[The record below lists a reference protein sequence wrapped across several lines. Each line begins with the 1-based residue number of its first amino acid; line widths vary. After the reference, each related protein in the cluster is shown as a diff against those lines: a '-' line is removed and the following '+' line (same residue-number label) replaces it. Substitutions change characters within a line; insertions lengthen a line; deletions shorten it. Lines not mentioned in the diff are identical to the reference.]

1 MDSPDSPKPVDP
13 YVQAAAQFSLNRNTA
28 LLGNQLA
35 KTDSYSPTES
45 TTWSSSIDPQDQAN
59 YDAQMARYQEN
70 MTGWQTARD
79 QHAASRLPGAPNGN
93 GAVWTPNN
101 YSGGS
106 WGGQSS
112 AQRVANAPF
121 SLAMPEAPNA
131 PIASKWTSRTQLTPS
146 QQKLFDLRETAQG
159 TLLGQANNNLR
170 QPLDF
175 SGLDKQVTNLGR
187 SNYDQVTNLGRSN
200 NDQVTNLGLSND
212 FSGDRQR
219 VEDAL
224 YSRSTSRLD
233 PQFQMGQRDLE
244 TKLYN
249 QGVQPGTEAW
259 NRELDSL
266 ARQKQDAYSGARTDA
281 ITGGGQ
287 EQSRLYGMD
296 YQTANQNAALQN
308 QARQQDYD
316 IANQNASLQ
325 NQARQQDYQIA
336 NQNASLQ
343 NQGRQQGLNELFAMR
358 QTPLQELNLLQGRG
372 TGGAG
377 PAGGGSG
384 GGQGVANTDIG
395 GAFASQLGADQAG
408 YQSKVAT
415 NNANTAATASMIA
428 TIAAAV

>member
-1 MDSPDSPKPVDP
+1 MDSPDSPKAVDP
-13 YVQAAAQFSLNRNTA
+13 YVQAAAQFGLNKNTA
-28 LLGNQLA
+28 LLGNQLG

-70 MTGWQTARD
+70 MTNWQTARD
-79 QHAASRLPGAPNGN
+79 QHVANPRPALSSPGSSSDRFRSTWVPNSYN
-93 GAVWTPNN
+93 
-101 YSGGS
+101 GGS
-106 WGGQSS
+106 WVSQ
-112 AQRVANAPF
+112 AQQAQQANGLAPVNAPF
-121 SLAMPEAPNA
+121 NLAMPEAPKA
-131 PIASKWTSRTQLTPS
+131 PIASKWTSRTQLTPG
-146 QQKLFDLRETAQG
+146 QQKLFDLRENAQG
-159 TLLGQANNNLR
+159 TLLNQANNNLR

-175 SGLDKQVTNLGR
+175 SGLDKQVG
-187 SNYDQVTNLGRSN
+187 
-200 NDQVTNLGLSND
+200 NLGLSND

-224 YSRSTSRLD
+224 YSRSKSRLD
-233 PQFQMGQRDLE
+233 PQFELGQRDLE

-266 ARQKQDAYSGARTDA
+266 SRQKQDAYSGARTDA

-296 YQTANQNAALQN
+296 YQTANQNATLQN
-308 QARQQDYD
+308 QA
-316 IANQNASLQ
+316 
-325 NQARQQDYQIA
+325 
-336 NQNASLQ
+336 
-343 NQGRQQGLNELFAMR
+343 RQQGLNELFAMR

-377 PAGGGSG
+377 AAGGAPGG
-384 GGQGVANTDIG
+384 GGQNVANTDIG

-408 YQSKVAT
+408 YQGKVAT

>member
-1 MDSPDSPKPVDP
+1 MP
-13 YVQAAAQFSLNRNTA
+13 N
-28 LLGNQLA
+28 
-35 KTDSYSPTES
+35 SY
-45 TTWSSSIDPQDQAN
+45 N
-59 YDAQMARYQEN
+59 
-70 MTGWQTARD
+70 
-79 QHAASRLPGAPNGN
+79 
-93 GAVWTPNN
+93 
-101 YSGGS
+101 GGS
-106 WGGQSS
+106 WVSQ
-112 AQRVANAPF
+112 AQREQQAAGLGLGATNAPF
-121 SLAMPEAPNA
+121 NLAMPEAPKA
-131 PIASKWTSRTQLTPS
+131 PIASKWTSRTQLTPG
-146 QQKLFDLRETAQG
+146 QQKLFDLRENAQG
-159 TLLGQANNNLR
+159 TLLDQANNNLR

-175 SGLDKQVTNLGR
+175 SGLDKQVG
-187 SNYDQVTNLGRSN
+187 
-200 NDQVTNLGLSND
+200 NLGLSND

-296 YQTANQNAALQN
+296 YQTANQNATLQN
-308 QARQQDYD
+308 QA
-316 IANQNASLQ
+316 
-325 NQARQQDYQIA
+325 
-336 NQNASLQ
+336 
-343 NQGRQQGLNELFAMR
+343 RQQGLNELFSMR

-377 PAGGGSG
+377 AAGGGAPGG
-384 GGQGVANTDIG
+384 GGQNVANTDIG

-408 YQSKVAT
+408 YQGKVAT

>member
-1 MDSPDSPKPVDP
+1 MDSPDSPKAVDP
-13 YVQAAAQFSLNRNTA
+13 YVQAAAQFGLNKNTA
-28 LLGNQLA
+28 LLGNQLG

-70 MTGWQTARD
+70 MTNWQTARD
-79 QHAASRLPGAPNGN
+79 QHVANPRPALSSPGSSSDRFRSTWVPNSYN
-93 GAVWTPNN
+93 
-101 YSGGS
+101 GGS
-106 WGGQSS
+106 WVSQ
-112 AQRVANAPF
+112 AQQAQQANGLAPVNAPF
-121 SLAMPEAPNA
+121 NLAMPEAPKA
-131 PIASKWTSRTQLTPS
+131 PIASKWTSRTQLTPG
-146 QQKLFDLRETAQG
+146 QQKLFDLRENAQG
-159 TLLGQANNNLR
+159 TLLNQANNNLR

-175 SGLDKQVTNLGR
+175 SGLDKQVG
-187 SNYDQVTNLGRSN
+187 
-200 NDQVTNLGLSND
+200 NLGLSND

-233 PQFQMGQRDLE
+233 PQFEMGQRDLE

-259 NRELDSL
+259 NREVASL
-266 ARQKQDAYSGARTDA
+266 SRQKQDAYSGARTDA

-296 YQTANQNAALQN
+296 YQTANQNATLQN
-308 QARQQDYD
+308 QA
-316 IANQNASLQ
+316 
-325 NQARQQDYQIA
+325 
-336 NQNASLQ
+336 
-343 NQGRQQGLNELFAMR
+343 RQQGLNELFAMR

-377 PAGGGSG
+377 AAGGAPGG
-384 GGQGVANTDIG
+384 GGQNVANTDIG

-408 YQSKVAT
+408 YQGKVAT

>member
-1 MDSPDSPKPVDP
+1 MDSPSSPKAVDP
-13 YVQAAAQFSLNRNTA
+13 YVQANAQFGLNRNTA

-35 KTDSYSPTES
+35 KTDTYSPTES

-59 YDAQMARYQEN
+59 YDAQMARYQQN

-79 QHAASRLPGAPNGN
+79 QHVANPRTSLSSPGAQSNR
-93 GAVWTPNN
+93 GAVWVPNSYN
-101 YSGGS
+101 GGS
-106 WGGQSS
+106 WVGQ
-112 AQRVANAPF
+112 AQREQQANGLGLAPVNAPF
-121 SLAMPEAPNA
+121 NLPMPEAPSA
-131 PIASKWTSRTQLTPS
+131 PIASKWTSRTQLTPG
-146 QQKLFDLRETAQG
+146 QQKLFDLRENAQG

-175 SGLDKQVTNLGR
+175 SGLDKQVGNLGL
-187 SNYDQVTNLGRSN
+187 SNHN
-200 NDQVTNLGLSND
+200 QVTNLGLSND

-233 PQFQMGQRDLE
+233 PQFEMGQRDLE

-259 NRELDSL
+259 NRELASL
-266 ARQKQDAYSGARTDA
+266 SKQKQDAYIGARTDA

-308 QARQQDYD
+308 QARQRDYE
-316 IANQNASLQ
+316 IANQNATLQ
-325 NQARQQDYQIA
+325 NQ
-336 NQNASLQ
+336 S
-343 NQGRQQGLNELFAMR
+343 RQQGLNELFAMR

-372 TGGAG
+372 AGGAG
-377 PAGGGSG
+377 AAGGSTGA

-395 GAFASQLGADQAG
+395 GAFASQLGAQQAG
-408 YQSKVAT
+408 YQGQVAT

>member
-1 MDSPDSPKPVDP
+1 MDSGSSPKAVDP
-13 YVQAAAQFSLNRNTA
+13 YVQANAQFGLNKNTA

-35 KTDSYSPTES
+35 KVDNYSPTES

-79 QHAASRLPGAPNGN
+79 RHVANPTPARSQTWSGDIRNGYQQPQ
-93 GAVWTPNN
+93 ALT
-101 YSGGS
+101 
-106 WGGQSS
+106 
-112 AQRVANAPF
+112 NAPF
-121 SLAMPEAPNA
+121 NLPMPEAPNA
-131 PIASKWTSRTQLTPS
+131 PVASKWTSRTQLTPA
-146 QQKLFDLRETAQG
+146 QQKLFDLREGAQG
-159 TLLGQANNNLR
+159 TLLDQANNNLR

-175 SGLDKQVTNLGR
+175 SGLDK
-187 SNYDQVTNLGRSN
+187 QVTNLGRSN

-281 ITGGGQ
+281 IAGGGQ

-308 QARQQDYD
+308 QARQQDYE
-316 IANQNASLQ
+316 IASQNATLQ
-325 NQARQQDYQIA
+325 NQ
-336 NQNASLQ
+336 S
-343 NQGRQQGLNELFAMR
+343 RQQGLNELFSMR

-377 PAGGGSG
+377 AAGGGAPGG
-384 GGQGVANTDIG
+384 GGQSVANTDIG

-408 YQSKVAT
+408 YQGKVAT
-415 NNANTAATASMIA
+415 NNANTSAAAATVA
-428 TIAAAV
+428 TIIAAAV

>member
-1 MDSPDSPKPVDP
+1 MDSPDSPKAVDP
-13 YVQAAAQFSLNRNTA
+13 YVQAAAQFGLNKQTA

-59 YDAQMARYQEN
+59 YDAQMARYQQN

-79 QHAASRLPGAPNGN
+79 QH
-93 GAVWTPNN
+93 
-101 YSGGS
+101 
-106 WGGQSS
+106 
-112 AQRVANAPF
+112 VANPRLDNSRPWESNVRGGEQPQASANASFNLP
-121 SLAMPEAPNA
+121 MPEAPSA
-131 PIASKWTSRTQLTPS
+131 PVASKWTSRTQLTPG
-146 QQKLFDLRETAQG
+146 QQKLFDLRENAQG
-159 TLLGQANNNLR
+159 TLLNQANNNLR

-187 SNYDQVTNLGRSN
+187 SRH
-200 NDQVTNLGLSND
+200 DQVTNLGLSND

-296 YQTANQNAALQN
+296 YQTANQNA
-308 QARQQDYD
+308 
-316 IANQNASLQ
+316 SLQ
-325 NQARQQDYQIA
+325 NQA
-336 NQNASLQ
+336 
-343 NQGRQQGLNELFAMR
+343 RQQGLNELFAMR

-372 TGGAG
+372 AGGAG
-377 PAGGGSG
+377 AAGGIGA
-384 GGQGVANTDIG
+384 GGQNVANTDIG
-395 GAFASQLGADQAG
+395 GAFASQLGSEQAG
-408 YQSKVAT
+408 YQGKVAT
-415 NNANTAATASMIA
+415 NNANTSAAAAATASI
-428 TIAAAV
+428 IAAAI

>member
-1 MDSPDSPKPVDP
+1 MDSPSAPQAVDP
-13 YVQAAAQFSLNRNTA
+13 HVQADAQFGLNRRTA

-79 QHAASRLPGAPNGN
+79 RHVANPTPARSQTWSGDIRNGYQ
-93 GAVWTPNN
+93 TPQAL
-101 YSGGS
+101 G
-106 WGGQSS
+106 
-112 AQRVANAPF
+112 NAPF
-121 SLAMPEAPNA
+121 NLPMPEAPNA
-131 PIASKWTSRTQLTPS
+131 PIATKWTSKTQLTPS
-146 QQKLFDLRETAQG
+146 QQKLFDLRENAQG

-259 NRELDSL
+259 NREIDSL

-372 TGGAG
+372 AGGAG
-377 PAGGGSG
+377 AAGGGAPGG
-384 GGQGVANTDIG
+384 GGQSVANTDIG

-408 YQSKVAT
+408 YQGKVAT
-415 NNANTAATASMIA
+415 NNANTAAVASMVA

>member
-1 MDSPDSPKPVDP
+1 MTEPDTPKAVDP
-13 YVQAAAQFSLNRNTA
+13 YVQTAAQFQLNKNTA

-59 YDAQMARYQEN
+59 YDAQMARYQQN

-79 QHAASRLPGAPNGN
+79 QHVANPRPASSRPPWGDFIGPSQAE
-93 GAVWTPNN
+93 ARAR
-101 YSGGS
+101 GS
-106 WGGQSS
+106 T
-112 AQRVANAPF
+112 NAPF
-121 SLAMPEAPNA
+121 NLPMPEAPKA
-131 PIASKWTSRTQLTPS
+131 PIATKWTSRTQLTPD
-146 QQKLFDLRETAQG
+146 QQRLFDLRETAQG
-159 TLLGQANNNLR
+159 TLLDQANNNLR

-175 SGLDKQVTNLGR
+175 SGLDKQVN
-187 SNYDQVTNLGRSN
+187 
-200 NDQVTNLGLSND
+200 NLGLSNN

-224 YSRSTSRLD
+224 YSRSKSRLD
-233 PQFQMGQRDLE
+233 PQFEMGQRDLE

-266 ARQKQDAYSGARTDA
+266 SRQKQDAYSGARTDA

-296 YQTANQNAALQN
+296 YQTANQNATLQN
-308 QARQQDYD
+308 QA
-316 IANQNASLQ
+316 
-325 NQARQQDYQIA
+325 
-336 NQNASLQ
+336 
-343 NQGRQQGLNELFAMR
+343 RQQGLNELFSMR

-377 PAGGGSG
+377 AAGGGTGG
-384 GGQGVANTDIG
+384 GGQSVANTDIG
-395 GAFASQLGADQAG
+395 GAFASQLGAEQAG
-408 YQSKVAT
+408 YQGKVAT

-428 TIAAAV
+428 AIAAAV